1 MIHRRSLYA
10 NDEDGFVEI
19 VDENGIRKGIRLHL
33 EGSSKLHV
41 VSTLSADDGVYFL
54 NGIDDGRGGESGKH
68 NILFY
73 DVQKDELRN
82 LFEKVGNDLEVHS
95 FSGGKNALYF
105 SAVKGFNNIN
115 GKIDT
120 QTGNYE
126 VLSSGQKLSQI
137 IVVK

>member
-1 MIHRRSLYA
+1 M
-10 NDEDGFVEI
+10 
-19 VDENGIRKGIRLHL
+19 
-33 EGSSKLHV
+33 EGSPKLHIL
-41 VSTLSADDGVYFL
+41 STVSADNGVYFL

-73 DVQKDELRN
+73 DVKEDELRN
-82 LFEKVGNDLEVHS
+82 LFENVGNDLEVFS
-95 FSGGKNALYF
+95 FSGRKNALYF
-105 SAVKGFNNIN
+105 SAAKGFNSIN

-137 IVVK
+137 IVVE